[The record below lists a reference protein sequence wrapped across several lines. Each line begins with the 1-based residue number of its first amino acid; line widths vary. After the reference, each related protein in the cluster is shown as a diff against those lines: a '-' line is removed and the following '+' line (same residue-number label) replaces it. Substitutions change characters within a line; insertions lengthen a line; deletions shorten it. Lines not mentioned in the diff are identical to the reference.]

1 VGISVTTTANP
12 TEPDMN
18 PDHKTLSYDQWRE
31 RERRANRRSLI
42 VWLIVAAAFTAALIY
57 VRTP

>member
-1 VGISVTTTANP
+1 
-12 TEPDMN
+12 MN

>member
-1 VGISVTTTANP
+1 MKN
-12 TEPDMN
+12 E
-18 PDHKTLSYDQWRE
+18 HETLSYDQWRE
-31 RERRANRRSLI
+31 KERRANRRSLI